1 MKILK
6 KFMKLTLLFILI
18 INILSCKRNND
29 KMEIIWRDYTENG
42 YNGIIEI
49 GLAFDINN
57 INKGYEHFFLKANE
71 TKYIENKNMT
81 NIYFNKHSGD
91 ISVDFY
97 HNSKFPN
104 KLEIFMID
112 RAVNRGENNV
122 WIVPYHRDVIAYFI
136 EIYDSNKERCYNI
149 ISQDNYLLCEYIYEQ
164 NEINDLNQND
174 IFKIIKKKD
183 FGYYSPV
190 KKPVRYSVDG
200 YNGIMIKSMID
211 GNIIGLSSAN
221 I

>member
-6 KFMKLTLLFILI
+6 KFVKLTLLFILI
-18 INILSCKRNND
+18 INILSCKRNTD

-57 INKGYEHFFLKANE
+57 INKGYEHFFLKTNE

-81 NIYFNKHSGD
+81 NIYFNKHSED

-122 WIVPYHRDVIAYFI
+122 WIVPHHRDVIAYFI

-174 IFKIIKKKD
+174 IFKIIKK
-183 FGYYSPV
+183 G
-190 KKPVRYSVDG
+190 SVTT
-200 YNGIMIKSMID
+200 NG
-211 GNIIGLSSAN
+211 
-221 I
+221 

>member
-91 ISVDFY
+91 ISIDFY

-164 NEINDLNQND
+164 NEIKDLNQND

-183 FGYYSPV
+183 FGYYLLV